1 MGLRDDLNL
10 CAPRLRR
17 YARALVGGH
26 PGPNEIADDLVQ
38 AILPRA
44 LKAGAASR
52 LAGPDLH
59 LHLYTLITEWH
70 RERLGVNAQM
80 EKENFT
86 AGGAR
91 AAQKP
96 PLFPPPRD
104 KFAEALLSL
113 ALDEREA
120 LLLVVLEG
128 FSYAQAARI
137 LKISRTVL
145 VARLARARAALG
157 EIPAPEFA
165 SRPAKVLPSYLR
177 LVK

>member
-96 PLFPPPRD
+96 PLFPPD

-113 ALDEREA
+113 ALEEREA